1 MVRVGFVG
9 VGNMGGA
16 LVAALVAKGVCRR
29 DEVFASDKVP
39 AALDRAAREWRVCTS
54 PDVSE
59 CVRGSDVIFL
69 AVKPQDMRG
78 AWANNKVLISIC
90 AGVQLCTLEHLL
102 GGEAKIVRVMPNT
115 PCMVGAMAA
124 GYACNPSVTEEEA
137 ALVSKILSS
146 AGVAYR
152 LPESALNAVTG
163 LSGSGPA
170 YVAYLVREFA
180 KAGEAVGLPAEVSYG
195 LALQTFYGT
204 SRLLQQKKMSPDDLI
219 KMVTS
224 PKGTTY
230 AGRQIL
236 EYSAVAQ
243 VLLDTV
249 KAGTDRSAELG
260 AAAAI
265 RPKL

>member
-1 MVRVGFVG
+1 MKRTRAASALKERPAKRARAPAKSVEASEAPAAPAEPTEPAEPAPAPAEAATETTTATAVAVETLDEAWARVMGRVG
-9 VGNMGGA
+9 A
-16 LVAALVAKGVCRR
+16 LGEEKRAKGAQTVQKALSSKKNLR
-29 DEVFASDKVP
+29 DP
-39 AALDRAAREWRVCTS
+39 AW
-54 PDVSE
+54 
-59 CVRGSDVIFL
+59 
-69 AVKPQDMRG
+69 
-78 AWANNKVLISIC
+78 
-90 AGVQLCTLEHLL
+90 
-102 GGEAKIVRVMPNT
+102 
-115 PCMVGAMAA
+115 
-124 GYACNPSVTEEEA
+124 
-137 ALVSKILSS
+137 ILSS